1 VGVREVMIGMIT
13 VGLVL
18 GIFVGRNTERSRRSF
33 QDRTS
38 SKATYD
44 KARKAVWTETPKAVI
59 TVLVIGALLAAI
71 FFGALSLH

>member
-1 VGVREVMIGMIT
+1 MREVMIGMIT

-18 GIFVGRNTERSRRSF
+18 GILVGRNTERSRRSF
-33 QDRTS
+33 QDRNA

-44 KARKAVWTETPKAVI
+44 KYRKAVWTETPRAVI